1 MQTVLGPTLDTERLV
16 LRPPEGQDLDAW
28 SEMMAHPEAAR
39 FLGGPMPRSM
49 TWRLLATMV
58 GSWALNGFGMFSVIE
73 KSSGRWLGRVG
84 PWAPE
89 GWPGTEIG
97 WGLHPRAWGQGYA
110 VEAASATIDWCF
122 DELGWTEIIHSIAP
136 DNRASQRLAHR
147 LGSKNKGP
155 GSLPP
160 PSDDIAVEIWHQTR
174 AEWRSVSKQLA

>member
-1 MQTVLGPTLDTERLV
+1 MQRVLGPTLDTERLI

-28 SEMMAHPEAAR
+28 AEMMAHPEAAR
-39 FLGGPMPRSM
+39 FLGGPVPRST

-58 GSWALNGFGMFSVIE
+58 GSWALSGFGMFSVIE
-73 KSSGRWLGRVG
+73 KGSGRWLGRVG

-97 WGLHPRAWGQGYA
+97 WGLHPLAWGQGYA
-110 VEAASATIDWCF
+110 IEAASATIDWCF

-136 DNRASQRLAHR
+136 ENRASQQLAQR
-147 LGSKNKGP
+147 LGSTNKGP

-160 PSDDIAVEIWHQTR
+160 PSNNIAVEIWKQTK
-174 AEWRSVSKQLA
+174 AEWWSRANH